1 MAKEREKQM
10 RARHGMSPLLT
21 ERKMKNVSDLQT
33 HTHTN
38 TNIESEEEEE
48 EKNHGAIS
56 GIGAYSFLKSWPKLK
71 KKMERANGGC
81 SISVKIENDGKGE
94 IRSQPVNVW
103 MKVIFT
109 CVK

>member
-71 KKMERANGGC
+71 RKWNGQMVDAALASKLKMMERAK
-81 SISVKIENDGKGE
+81 SA
-94 IRSQPVNVW
+94 VNQ
-103 MKVIFT
+103 
-109 CVK
+109 

>member
-1 MAKEREKQM
+1 
-10 RARHGMSPLLT
+10 
-21 ERKMKNVSDLQT
+21 
-33 HTHTN
+33 
-38 TNIESEEEEE
+38 
-48 EKNHGAIS
+48 
-56 GIGAYSFLKSWPKLK
+56 
-71 KKMERANGGC
+71 MERANGGC

>member
-33 HTHTN
+33 HTHTQTN
-38 TNIESEEEEE
+38 TNIESEEEE
-48 EKNHGAIS
+48 K
-56 GIGAYSFLKSWPKLK
+56 KSWRNLWHRSIFIFKKLAQVK
-71 KKMERANGGC
+71 EKMERANGGC

-94 IRSQPVNVW
+94 IRSQPVNV
-103 MKVIFT
+103 
-109 CVK
+109 